1 MALPM
6 QHLST
11 NIVPFLTG
19 ALPETSQFNCVSG
32 GSVLSSFHLLFSRL
46 PILTAALKK
55 KRQAEKSPQVVCSD
69 SINENKCTASIMR
82 LYYVHSVF
90 I

>member
-19 ALPETSQFNCVSG
+19 ALPENSQFNCVSR
-32 GSVLSSFHLLFSRL
+32 GSVLPSFYLPFSHL
-46 PILTAALKK
+46 PINAALKK
-55 KRQAEKSPQVVCSD
+55 KKKKQGGKKILR
-69 SINENKCTASIMR
+69 SIALI
-82 LYYVHSVF
+82 
-90 I
+90 